1 MRLLFRALLQKWI
14 AVEFP
19 EQWGKRE
26 NVRRRANPL
35 EHPVGRMH
43 FVFRKTSFF
52 DYMKEYY
59 ACKHA
64 DVAPPTEGCSLDGR
78 LRCRESPAVL

>member
-1 MRLLFRALLQKWI
+1 MRLFFRALLQKWI

-52 DYMKEYY
+52 DYM
-59 ACKHA
+59 
-64 DVAPPTEGCSLDGR
+64 
-78 LRCRESPAVL
+78 